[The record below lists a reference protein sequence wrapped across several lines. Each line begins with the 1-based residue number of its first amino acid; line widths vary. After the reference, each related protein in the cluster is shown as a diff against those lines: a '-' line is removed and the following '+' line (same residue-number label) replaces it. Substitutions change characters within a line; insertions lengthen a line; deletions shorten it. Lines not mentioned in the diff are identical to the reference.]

1 MLLVEGLV
9 EFVEVVVV
17 GLVEAEVKG
26 VGAEGEVGGE
36 VRGGVGGLFD
46 EGFVGGFGVVLFW
59 WLLLGIL
66 CLLV

>member
-36 VRGGVGGLFD
+36 VGGGVGGLFD
-46 EGFVGGFGVVLFW
+46 EGFVGGFGVVLLGLR
-59 WLLLGIL
+59 LLLGVL
-66 CLLV
+66 